1 MRDPTHKKLFHVKS
15 CTNKDNKSYLTI
27 RSHNKDSFLSI
38 NNLSKM
44 IELLFICCLIIICGL
59 FLVKHLLF
67 YLENKSI
74 KELFDKLPQIKPHWF
89 YGNSSS
95 DHVYK
100 AMKGLHLAVWF
111 TGRKRQLFIMDPDL
125 IHKIVVTDFNHFVDS
140 AFLDPD
146 YSKVS
151 F

>member
-1 MRDPTHKKLFHVKS
+1 
-15 CTNKDNKSYLTI
+15 
-27 RSHNKDSFLSI
+27 
-38 NNLSKM
+38 M

-67 YLENKSI
+67 YSEDKPR

-95 DHVYK
+95 DDVYK
-100 AMKGLHLAVWF
+100 AMKGVRLGVWY
-111 TGRKRQLFIMDPDL
+111 TGRKRQLFVMDPDL
-125 IHKIVVTDFNHFVDS
+125 IHKIVVTDFDHFVDS
-140 AFLDPD
+140 AFLDPE

-151 F
+151 LFLAMTYGVLCFFI